1 MDPSG
6 VYTSRQLS
14 RTIKQPSSQPEDT
27 ASSSPP
33 ENTKELLE
41 AQLHEANQHG
51 WRRICL
57 NFTPS
62 WFSVTM
68 GTGIVSIL
76 LEKLPYNAQWLHY
89 LAIIVFVLN
98 IVLFV
103 ASTIIS
109 VIRYTVYRGIFKAMV
124 RHPVQSL
131 FLGTIPMGLA
141 TIVNM
146 CAFVL
151 VPKWGRWALTLTW
164 TLWWIDSV
172 IAISVCMFLPFA
184 IMYLHTT
191 PVNKL
196 QSMTA
201 VWLLPIVS
209 TIVASA
215 SGGIVAQ
222 ALYHAGHHTH
232 AFWTMVTSY
241 VLWGTGVPLAMVV
254 LVMYFHRLTVHQ
266 LPPREVIVSV
276 FLPLGPLG
284 QGGFA
289 VMQLG
294 KVARLVLPKIPG
306 SLGGLEGIAGND
318 LYVIGFAVAIIM
330 WGYGLVWL
338 FFAIASITRSK
349 FPFNMGWWAF
359 TFPLGVYCVST
370 NTLAIELPSTFFKVL
385 GTILSIMVVV
395 LWLVVS
401 AGTAVRAWTGDM
413 FYAPC
418 AADFEQTWIQM
429 EIESYLKH
437 HGRAN
442 LLNEKLAE
450 RNPGDDVV

>member
-6 VYTSRQLS
+6 VYTDRQIASGSQHSSRETTFSPL
-14 RTIKQPSSQPEDT
+14 PEH
-27 ASSSPP
+27 
-33 ENTKELLE
+33 TKELLE
-41 AQLHEANQHG
+41 RQLHEANQHG

-89 LAIIVFVLN
+89 LAIILFVLN
-98 IVLFV
+98 IALFV
-103 ASTIIS
+103 TFTIIS
-109 VIRYTVYRGIFKAMV
+109 VIRYCVYRGIFWAMLN
-124 RHPVQSL
+124 HPVQSL
-131 FLGTIPMGLA
+131 FLGTVPMGLA

-146 CAFVL
+146 CAFVV
-151 VPKWGRWALTLTW
+151 VPKWGSWALTFTW
-164 TLWWIDSV
+164 TLWWIDAMISV
-172 IAISVCMFLPFA
+172 IICMFLPFA
-184 IMYLHTT
+184 IMYMHTT

-215 SGGIVAQ
+215 SGGIVAE
-222 ALYHAGHHTH
+222 ALYDAGHYTH

-241 VLWGTGVPLAMVV
+241 VLWGTGVPLAMVI
-254 LVMYFHRLTVHQ
+254 LVMYFHRLTVHK

-284 QGGFA
+284 QGGFGI
-289 VMQLG
+289 MQLG

-306 SLGGLEGIAGND
+306 SLGGLEGLAGND
-318 LYVIGFAVAIIM
+318 LYVFGFVCAIIM

-338 FFAIASITRSK
+338 FFALASITRSK

-370 NTLAIELPSTFFKVL
+370 TTLAAELPSTFFKVL
-385 GTILSIMVVV
+385 GTIFSVCVV
-395 LWLVVS
+395 LLWLLVS
-401 AGTAVRAWTGDM
+401 ARTAIRAWTGDM
-413 FYAPC
+413 FFAPC
-418 AADFEQTWIQM
+418 AADFEKKWIQK
-429 EIESYLKH
+429 EIESYLKQQH
-437 HGRAN
+437 SVPVVK
-442 LLNEKLAE
+442 EKVAE
-450 RNPGDDVV
+450 RATGDGAV